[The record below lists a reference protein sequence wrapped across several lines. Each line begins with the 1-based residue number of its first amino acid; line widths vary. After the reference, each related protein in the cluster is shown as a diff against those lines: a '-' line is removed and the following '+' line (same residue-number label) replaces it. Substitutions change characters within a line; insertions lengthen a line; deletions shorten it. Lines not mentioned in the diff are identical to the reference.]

1 MTCSHDDFQTA
12 RSVLCL
18 DNTELGFSNNRAG
31 YRSYDAEKCPEQ
43 NAGPGDYI
51 TKSLLGIWKEMISY
65 TFLGGKRRGRRVFPI
80 CEILLYRLF
89 IFVRYLNVL
98 FIHELCKTESL
109 DLLGN

>member
-51 TKSLLGIWKEMISY
+51 TKIIIGYME
-65 TFLGGKRRGRRVFPI
+65 R
-80 CEILLYRLF
+80 
-89 IFVRYLNVL
+89 ND
-98 FIHELCKTESL
+98 FIHFPWWEEARKAGVSYMRDTTLSFIYLC
-109 DLLGN
+109 